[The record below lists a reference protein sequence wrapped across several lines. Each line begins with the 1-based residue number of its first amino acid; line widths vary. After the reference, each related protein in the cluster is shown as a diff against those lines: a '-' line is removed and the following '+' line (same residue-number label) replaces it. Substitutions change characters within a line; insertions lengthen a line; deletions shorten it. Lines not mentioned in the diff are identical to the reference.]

1 MGLAEPEPTMEEIVL
16 ALRETRRGAGR
27 VPPFT
32 VVGGQPGSNRA
43 SSTAPRGGETGTA
56 DDAQNG
62 TIGSTDIA
70 DLRDDTIERL
80 LAENAR
86 LNERVVFLLKVI
98 EREQARVPQFV
109 AEHPAIE
116 TDRDVIFGELRAALE
131 AELRPVMLV
140 MLRLLEKQRAD
151 TATENLRR
159 TPRVTARPAAP
170 VASPYDANGIIDLDA
185 QRL

>member
-1 MGLAEPEPTMEEIVL
+1 MGLVEPEPTMEEIVL

-32 VVGGQPGSNRA
+32 VVGGQPGGNRA
-43 SSTAPRGGETGTA
+43 SGAAPRGDEAGAAAAAQYGTA
-56 DDAQNG
+56 
-62 TIGSTDIA
+62 GSTDIA

-98 EREQARVPQFV
+98 EREQARAPQFV

-116 TDRDVIFGELRAALE
+116 TDRDAIFGELRAALE

-151 TATENLRR
+151 PAGEDLRR
-159 TPRVTARPAAP
+159 TAPVTARPAAP
-170 VASPYDANGIIDLDA
+170 VAASYDANGIIDLDA